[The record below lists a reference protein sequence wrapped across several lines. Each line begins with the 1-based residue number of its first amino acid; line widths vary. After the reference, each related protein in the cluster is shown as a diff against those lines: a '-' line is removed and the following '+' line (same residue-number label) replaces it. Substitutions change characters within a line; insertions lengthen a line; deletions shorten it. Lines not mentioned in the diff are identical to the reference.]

1 MAETIYLKDGS
12 TEIVF
17 DATGDFLERLIYERL
32 GPEPS
37 KLFRQ
42 YVDEQRQDAVDTL
55 LDRETD
61 GYLAMC
67 RDAMSRFEQLIRLL
81 DAPRLNRKALKMVA
95 QEGYDDLYKNL

>member
-1 MAETIYLKDGS
+1 MADTVYLKDGS
-12 TEIVF
+12 TEIAF
-17 DATGDFLERLIYERL
+17 GDTGDFLERLVYERL

-37 KLFRQ
+37 ELFRQ

-67 RDAMSRFEQLIRLL
+67 RDAMNRFEQIIRLL
-81 DAPRLNRKALKMVA
+81 DAPRLNRKALKNAA
-95 QEGYDDLYKNL
+95 QAGYDDLYKNL